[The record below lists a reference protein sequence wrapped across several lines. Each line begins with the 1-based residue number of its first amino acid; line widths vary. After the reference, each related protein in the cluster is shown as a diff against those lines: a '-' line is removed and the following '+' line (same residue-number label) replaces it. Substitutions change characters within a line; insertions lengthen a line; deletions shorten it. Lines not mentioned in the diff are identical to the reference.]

1 MRTLLYNNINMML
14 FHECFLK
21 CTFLNNLSRVT
32 FGYIAATTD
41 EWPLCRLAAVGLL
54 GMLATV

>member
-32 FGYIAATTD
+32 FGSPIFHRW
-41 EWPLCRLAAVGLL
+41 WPLCRLAAVGLL